1 MNDTDADTD
10 TDADP
15 GRRLL
20 LDVLAVGAP
29 YALALSGD
37 HAVQAHGL
45 VEHLVDRPAP
55 GALEVATESPEP
67 METIAA
73 AVRAGLEERSWRVRP
88 QETDPLSTRLIVTD
102 PATDEDHTLDIL
114 KETLWR
120 PAVRTALGPTLSL
133 EDVIGTKVRALTD
146 RGLAR
151 DLVAVHAAADLWS
164 LTELEE
170 LGRRHALDA
179 FDLADLQSR
188 LEGIEWIADRVF
200 TGSGLDE
207 QAIMALRQW
216 AQSWAGDI
224 AERLLEEEAMEPPPD
239 E

>member
-10 TDADP
+10 TDA

-20 LDVLAVGAP
+20 LDVLAIGAP

-45 VEHLVDRPAP
+45 VEHLVEGPAP

-67 METIAA
+67 METITA
-73 AVRAGLEERSWRVRP
+73 AVRAGLEERGWRVRHR
-88 QETDPLSTRLIVTD
+88 ETNPLSARLIVTD
-102 PATDEDHTLDIL
+102 PATGGDHTLDML

-120 PAVRTALGPTLSL
+120 PPVLTALGPALSL

-179 FDLADLQSR
+179 FDLTDLQSR
-188 LEGIEWIADRVF
+188 LEGIEWLGDREF
-200 TGSGLDE
+200 TRSGLDE

-216 AQSWAGDI
+216 AQSWADDI
-224 AERLLEEEAMEPPPD
+224 AERLLEEEALRPPPD

>member
-1 MNDTDADTD
+1 MNETDADAEA
-10 TDADP
+10 DA
-15 GRRLL
+15 GRHLL
-20 LDVLAVGAP
+20 LDVLAIGAP

-45 VEHLVDRPAP
+45 VAGPAP

-67 METIAA
+67 MRTIAA
-73 AVRAGLEERSWRVRP
+73 AVRAGLEERGWRVRP
-88 QETDPLSTRLIVTD
+88 QETDPLATRLIVTD

-120 PAVRTALGPTLSL
+120 PPVLTALGPTLSL

-146 RGLAR
+146 RGLVR
-151 DLVAVHAAADLWS
+151 DLVAVHAVADRWS
-164 LTELEE
+164 FTELEE

-179 FDLADLQSR
+179 FDLTDLQSR
-188 LEGIEWIADRVF
+188 LEGIEWVTDRDF
-200 TGSGLDE
+200 TRSGLNE
-207 QAIMALRQW
+207 QAILALRQW